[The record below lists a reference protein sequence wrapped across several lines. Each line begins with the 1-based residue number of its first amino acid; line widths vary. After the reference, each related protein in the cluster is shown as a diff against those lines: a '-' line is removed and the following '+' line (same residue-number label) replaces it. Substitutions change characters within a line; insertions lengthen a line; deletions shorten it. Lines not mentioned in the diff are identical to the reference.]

1 MILKANQRLSTHL
14 NQSVLRGWLSEELT
28 RSSPYS
34 LNWFVAP
41 TLIPIVSAV
50 QNQLAHQKY
59 NLITMCPI
67 SVVCSI
73 KCSKCWPCLSRA
85 TGPLSKCPRSPPPVR
100 LGRWLQGLL
109 GTQLHLPNVMHARI
123 KEVGI
128 RDSIR

>member
-59 NLITMCPI
+59 NLITMCPF
-67 SVVCSI
+67 
-73 KCSKCWPCLSRA
+73 
-85 TGPLSKCPRSPPPVR
+85 
-100 LGRWLQGLL
+100 LL
-109 GTQLHLPNVMHARI
+109 VKLYIYLWYAQSNAQNVGHA
-123 KEVGI
+123 
-128 RDSIR
+128 